1 MPKVKLNIRDLPVP
15 EKIARA
21 QQIVTALTGN
31 ASFPTPQ
38 PALAQVTATVNDLDT
53 AYAESQA
60 ARAAAKQRTTVLN
73 QAEET
78 FDRILSQ
85 LAGYVESVSGGDE
98 AMIQSAG
105 MDVRAASTPAGTLDA
120 PTNLNATQ
128 GDQTGEINLQ
138 WDKTERARSYV
149 IEKSADP
156 PTATSWSHAAVS
168 TRSQVTIEGLTT
180 GTTYWFRVAALGAR
194 RPNRLEQPRNQNRPL
209 KRL

>member
-1 MPKVKLNIRDLPVP
+1 MPKVKLNIKNLSVP

-128 GDQTGEINLQ
+128 GDQTGEIDLQ

-168 TRSQVTIEGLTT
+168 TRSQTTIEGLTT
-180 GTTYWFRVAALGAR
+180 GTTYWFRVAALGAGGQTAWSN
-194 RPNRLEQPRNQNRPL
+194 PATKIAP
-209 KRL
+209 